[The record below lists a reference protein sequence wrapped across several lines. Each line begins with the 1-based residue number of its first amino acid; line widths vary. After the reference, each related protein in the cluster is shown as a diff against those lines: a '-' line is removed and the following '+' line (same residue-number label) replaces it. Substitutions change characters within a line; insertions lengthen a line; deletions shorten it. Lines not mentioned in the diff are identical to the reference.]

1 MTKRPDLTVII
12 VSYNTKELT
21 LDCLRSL
28 YDESPDLD
36 LQVILVDNNSSDGS
50 AEAIADQY
58 PQVELIARQDNLGFA
73 GGNNLAAERARSEWL
88 LLLNP
93 DTVVL
98 RQGVQKM
105 LTFAKERVSE
115 GGEYVVGGR
124 TYYGDGSLNPTSCWG
139 RSTLWSLFCMG
150 TGLSSI
156 FRRSLVFDPESLGKW
171 PRDTV
176 REVDIITGCLLMLRT
191 EFWNQLGGFDLDF
204 FMYGEDADLSVRA
217 RAAGARCIVCPDA
230 EIIHYAGQSE
240 KVRAD
245 KMVRLFT
252 AKVQLFKKHGTPLF
266 AWFAIRML
274 DFWAFT
280 RMSALA
286 LLPSKNESFASWRK
300 VWSERK
306 KWRQI

>member
-28 YDESPDLD
+28 YAESPDLD
-36 LQVILVDNNSSDGS
+36 LQVVLVDNNSSDGS
-50 AEAIADQY
+50 AEAIAEHY

-98 RQGVQKM
+98 RQGIQKM
-105 LTFAKERVSE
+105 LAFAKEQVNE
-115 GGEYVVGGR
+115 GHEVVVGGR

-150 TGLSSI
+150 TGLSSV
-156 FRRSLVFDPESLGKW
+156 FRRSPVFDPESLGKW

-191 EFWNQLGGFDLDF
+191 DFWNQLGGFDLDF
-204 FMYGEDADLSVRA
+204 FMYGEDADLSARA
-217 RAAGARCIVCPDA
+217 RAAGAKCIVCPEA

-245 KMVRLFT
+245 KMVRLFR
-252 AKVQLFKKHGTPLF
+252 AKAQLFRKHGTPLF
-266 AWFAIRML
+266 AWFAVRML

-286 LLPSKNESFASWRK
+286 LLPSKRESFLSWRK

-306 KWRQI
+306 NWRQI